1 MAGSAFQLVLPIGA
15 AVLAVWIDV
24 RFDSRRPRSPM
35 RRAVYAF
42 AACGVLQLAT
52 VIFSHVGAPGA
63 PLAQR
68 FAALFLCLLPCL
80 VFAFLTGFWL
90 MRTLGDVARLARR

>member
-24 RFDSRRPRSPM
+24 RFDARRPESPI

-42 AACGVLQLAT
+42 AACGVLELAT
-52 VIFSHVGAPGA
+52 MVFSRLGAPDA

-68 FAALFLCLLPCL
+68 FAALFFCLVPCI
-80 VFAFLTGFWL
+80 VFAFLTGIWL
-90 MRTLGDVARLARR
+90 MRTLSDVARLARR

>member
-24 RFDSRRPRSPM
+24 RFDARRPRSPI
-35 RRAVYAF
+35 RRAIYAF
-42 AACGVLQLAT
+42 GACGLLQLAT
-52 VIFSHVGAPGA
+52 VVFSHLGGPGA

-68 FAALFLCLLPCL
+68 LGALFLCLLPGL

>member
-15 AVLAVWIDV
+15 ALLAVWIDL
-24 RFDSRRPRSPM
+24 RFDARRPQSPI

-42 AACGVLQLAT
+42 VACGVVELAT
-52 VIFSHVGAPGA
+52 VIFSRFGAPDA

-68 FAALFLCLLPCL
+68 FAALFFCLVPSL
-80 VFAFLTGFWL
+80 VFAFLTGVWL
-90 MRTLGDVARLARR
+90 MRTLSDVARLARR